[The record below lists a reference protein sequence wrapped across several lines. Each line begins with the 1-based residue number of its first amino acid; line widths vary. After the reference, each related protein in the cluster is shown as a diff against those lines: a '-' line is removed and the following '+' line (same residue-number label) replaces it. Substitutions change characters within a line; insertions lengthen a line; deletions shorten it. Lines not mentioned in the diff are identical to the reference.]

1 MKITIFHNKGYL
13 LLESIITIIFTMSFL
28 FMFNVLI
35 KTTNDTTKY
44 IREDEKIVEY
54 IKLMD
59 SLVYKVKISEKVNIT
74 STSIELDTLK
84 IYFKNNSIYISSG
97 KMIKKEL
104 LFKANSI
111 KFFRKKNMLII
122 YCDFKKESIKRKILI
137 E

>member
-1 MKITIFHNKGYL
+1 MKITISHNKGYL

-84 IYFKNNSIYISSG
+84 IYFKNNSIYVSSG
-97 KMIKKEL
+97 KMIKKDL
-104 LFKANSI
+104 LFKADSI
-111 KFFRKKNMLII
+111 KFFKKNNMLIV
-122 YCDFKKESIKRKILI
+122 YCDFKTESIKRKILI

>member
-59 SLVYKVKISEKVNIT
+59 SLVYKVKISKKVNIT

-84 IYFKNNSIYISSG
+84 IYFKNNSIYVNSG
-97 KMIKKEL
+97 KMIKKDL
-104 LFKANSI
+104 LFKADSI
-111 KFFRKKNMLII
+111 KFFKKNNMLIV
-122 YCDFKKESIKRKILI
+122 YCDFKTESIKRKILI

>member
-1 MKITIFHNKGYL
+1 MKITISHNKGHL

-28 FMFNVLI
+28 FIFNILI
-35 KTTNDTTKY
+35 KTINDTTKY
-44 IREDEKIVEY
+44 IHEDEKIVEY
-54 IKLMD
+54 IKLID
-59 SLVYKVKISEKVNIT
+59 NLVYKVKTSDKVNIT
-74 STSIELDTLK
+74 DTSIELDTLK

>member
-28 FMFNVLI
+28 VMFNVLI

-84 IYFKNNSIYISSG
+84 IYFKNNSIYVSSG
-97 KMIKKEL
+97 KMIKKDL
-104 LFKANSI
+104 LFKADSI
-111 KFFRKKNMLII
+111 KFFKKNNMLIV
-122 YCDFKKESIKRKILI
+122 YCDFKTESIKRKILI